1 MLTPEYLK
9 TLPDNMLL
17 LFENMEDDIIADV
30 ARRISKNVALTSTAD
45 YQMKILVELGYN
57 MDDVK
62 KRVAETL
69 NIAVIEVDKLILD
82 SAELSYQSDIELY
95 QLGQKYLPPL
105 AENIA
110 MVKMIDAYKKQTLDY
125 LDNLSGTFGFIDSG
139 KFKVV
144 DSFYHD
150 TLNKAVLQVT
160 TGAYSY
166 DDAIRMAVK
175 GMGDQGIRSIE
186 YASGKN
192 FTIEHVS
199 RMCTLTG
206 VNQIAGKMSEMNADD
221 LDQDIMEITAHPG
234 ARPTHAYWQ
243 GQLVSRSG
251 QIGYLTLSD
260 IGHGDVQGFMGAN
273 CRHNWYP
280 FFPGISTPNWT
291 RDKLDNIDV
300 DPFEFQG
307 KTYSAYEASQKMRQI
322 ERTMRKTKKGMIAFQ
337 AAGLDRDFQAAS
349 IRLRQQKDLY
359 KDFTK
364 TGGLKEQNVRHQT
377 YDYGKSIAQ
386 KGVWAEKK
394 SRK

>member
-69 NIAVIEVDKLILD
+69 NIAVTEVDKLILD

-175 GMGDQGIRSIE
+175 GMGEHGIRSIE

-192 FTIEHVS
+192 FSIEHVS

-206 VNQIAGKMSEMNADD
+206 MNQIAGKMSEMNADE

-234 ARPTHAYWQ
+234 ARPTHADWQ

-280 FFPGISTPNWT
+280 FFPGSSTRNWT
-291 RDKLDNIDV
+291 KEKLDNIDV

-364 TGGLKEQNVRHQT
+364 TGGLREQNVRHQT